1 MIKAIPV
8 LLFIVGVINFLP
20 VVGVLSAEKLS
31 QAYSIDLLDN
41 NLVILMRHRALL
53 FGVVGGF
60 ILYSVFVPSYQC
72 AAMVMAA
79 ISMFGYLYL
88 VWAVGGANESI
99 LKVAMIDGL
108 GIACLVVAAVLKYVT
123 GGNG

>member
-1 MIKAIPV
+1 MIKAIPI

-20 VVGVLSAEKLS
+20 VVGALSAAKLS

-53 FGVVGGF
+53 FGVIGGF

-99 LKVAMIDGL
+99 LKVAMIDVF
-108 GIACLVVAAVLKYVT
+108 GIACLVLAAVLKYVT
-123 GGNG
+123 DSNG

>member
-31 QAYSIDLLDN
+31 QAYSIDLVDK

-99 LKVAMIDGL
+99 LKVAMIDAL
-108 GIACLVVAAVLKYVT
+108 GISCLVLAAVLKYVT
-123 GGNG
+123 DSNW